1 MMMKALVYYG
11 ERDVRLEE
19 IEKRMPEPNEV
30 LIKVK
35 ACGVCGTDMHIF
47 EGAQGAAPTPPKTVL
62 GHEFAGVVEAVGKD
76 VTSVKEGDY
85 VCVDPN
91 DMCGECYYCV
101 QGNAHF
107 CENMI
112 GIGTTVNGGFAEY
125 CTVAAKQVYKISEK
139 LPFEEWAMAEPIAC
153 CLHGMD
159 LTGVKTGQ
167 TVMIIGGGTI
177 GLIMLQLAR
186 NSGASTLILVEP
198 ISEKRKMARSLG
210 ADITIDPLTQSVE
223 DVLNSY
229 SIKSV
234 DAVIECVGRKQ
245 TMLDAISYVGK
256 GGTAMLFGLTEPA
269 CQIPLLPFDVFKKEI
284 TIKASF
290 INPYTQKRAISLLDS
305 KRIVVKDLITDIIK
319 LEEAEDIF
327 KTDKYKGRGKI
338 VVVP

>member
-1 MMMKALVYYG
+1 MKALVYHG
-11 ERDVRLEE
+11 ERDIRLEE

-30 LIKVK
+30 LIKVQ

-62 GHEFAGVVEAVGKD
+62 GHEFAGIVEAVGMD
-76 VTSVKEGDY
+76 VKSVKEGDC
-85 VCVDPN
+85 VSVDPN

-112 GIGTTVNGGFAEY
+112 GIGTTVNGGFSEY
-125 CTVAAKQVYKISEK
+125 CTVSAKQVYKISEK
-139 LPFEEWAMAEPIAC
+139 LPFEEWTMVEPVAC
-153 CLHGMD
+153 CLHGLD

-177 GLIMLQLAR
+177 GLIMGQLAR
-186 NSGASTLILVEP
+186 ISGASTLILVEP
-198 ISEKRKMARSLG
+198 VSEKRKMARSLG
-210 ADITIDPLTQSVE
+210 ADITIDPMTQSVE
-223 DVLNSY
+223 DVLNAY
-229 SIKSV
+229 SIQSV
-234 DAVIECVGRKQ
+234 DVTIECVGRKQ
-245 TMLDAISYVGK
+245 TMLDAIRYVGK

-305 KRIVVKDLITDIIK
+305 KRIIVKDLITDTVK

-338 VVVP
+338 VVV

>member
-1 MMMKALVYYG
+1 MKALVYHG
-11 ERDVRLEE
+11 ERDIRLEE

-30 LIKVK
+30 LIKVQ

-62 GHEFAGVVEAVGKD
+62 GHEFAGIVEAVGMD
-76 VTSVKEGDY
+76 VKSVKEGDR
-85 VCVDPN
+85 VSVDPN

-112 GIGTTVNGGFAEY
+112 GIGTTVNGGFSEY
-125 CTVAAKQVYKISEK
+125 CTVSAKQVYKISEK
-139 LPFEEWAMAEPIAC
+139 LPFEEWTMVEPVAC
-153 CLHGMD
+153 CLHGLD

-177 GLIMLQLAR
+177 GLIMCQLAR
-186 NSGASTLILVEP
+186 ISGASTLILVEP
-198 ISEKRKMARSLG
+198 VSEKRKMARSLG
-210 ADITIDPLTQSVE
+210 ADITIDPMTQSVE
-223 DVLNSY
+223 DVLNAY
-229 SIKSV
+229 SIQSV
-234 DAVIECVGRKQ
+234 DVTIECVGRKQ
-245 TMLDAISYVGK
+245 TMLDAIRYVGK

-305 KRIVVKDLITDIIK
+305 KRIIVKDLITDTVK

-338 VVVP
+338 VVV